1 MARRVAY
8 KKKKQNRAGIL
19 LVSLVLVMML
29 IVVAVKSVELT
40 EKKAYYAKR
49 EAELSA
55 QIEAERERAVE
66 IEEYEKYTKTKK
78 YIEEVARDK
87 LGLVYEG
94 EILFKDNN

>member
-40 EKKAYYAKR
+40 EKKAYYASGKQNYQPR
-49 EAELSA
+49 LR
-55 QIEAERERAVE
+55 QNRNVRL
-66 IEEYEKYTKTKK
+66 K
-78 YIEEVARDK
+78 
-87 LGLVYEG
+87 
-94 EILFKDNN
+94 